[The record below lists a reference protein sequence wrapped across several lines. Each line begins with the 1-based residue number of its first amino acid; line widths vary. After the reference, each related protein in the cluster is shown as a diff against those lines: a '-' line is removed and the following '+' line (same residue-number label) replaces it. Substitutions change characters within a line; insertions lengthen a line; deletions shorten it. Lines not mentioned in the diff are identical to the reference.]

1 MENTFNTVLLGK
13 AGCGKGTQA
22 KLIAKTFNLKHI
34 STGDL
39 IRENVQ
45 NNTENGIIASKYMY
59 AGELVPD
66 MLTLKILLRHI
77 KEQQDKYNKIDYNG
91 FIFDGFPRNEKQ
103 AKMLNRYL
111 SKIFKMKIKCVVDFL
126 LSDEESIH
134 RIHIRNEKT
143 IANGGTPR
151 KDDLDDNSIKK
162 RLQIYSIEHN
172 KIKANYKQSGIN
184 IIEINANDTVDNIS
198 NNTINKI
205 KELI

>member
-1 MENTFNTVLLGK
+1 MENTFNIVLLGK

-22 KLIAKTFNLKHI
+22 KLIAETFNLKHI

-66 MLTLKILLRHI
+66 ILILKILLRHI

-103 AKMLNRYL
+103 AKMLNR
-111 SKIFKMKIKCVVDFL
+111 
-126 LSDEESIH
+126 
-134 RIHIRNEKT
+134 
-143 IANGGTPR
+143 
-151 KDDLDDNSIKK
+151 
-162 RLQIYSIEHN
+162 
-172 KIKANYKQSGIN
+172 
-184 IIEINANDTVDNIS
+184 
-198 NNTINKI
+198 
-205 KELI
+205 